1 LQIDFELN
9 LQQII
14 VRRDG
19 VAARRI
25 ADNSDRG
32 GGALSTI
39 SLGASAS
46 SRGQPKL
53 LVIGPAAPSAG
64 LNHPRAV
71 NLGIPLLRSAKAFAG
86 VVFLCRSVK
95 EST

>member
-53 LVIGPAAPSAG
+53 LVIGAAPSAG